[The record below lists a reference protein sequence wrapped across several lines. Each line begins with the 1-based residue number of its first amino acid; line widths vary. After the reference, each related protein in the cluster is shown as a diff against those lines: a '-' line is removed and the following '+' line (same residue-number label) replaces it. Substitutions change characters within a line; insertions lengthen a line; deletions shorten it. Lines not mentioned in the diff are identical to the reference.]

1 MKANNLLSQ
10 FGDHRQRV
18 QSAITAV
25 CEGRGILLVDDEN
38 RENEGDLIFSAQSM
52 TEADM
57 AIMIR
62 HCSGIVCLCIT
73 EEKARQL
80 NLPLMVEQNTSKY
93 GTAFTI
99 SIEAAEGV
107 TTGVSAADR
116 IQTIRTAIAPN
127 ATPESLHHPGH
138 IFPLIAR
145 SGGIKERSGHTEG
158 SIDLM
163 KLAGLAPCAVLCELT
178 NDDGTMARLPEIIEF
193 GLEHKYPVVTIN
205 DLKEY
210 QTAPDFLPK
219 LVGSFSCPAA
229 ENPTTAIMEAAFR
242 HHYMHYRYINCEVG
256 PENLAAAIQGA
267 KAMGWRGF
275 NCSLPNKVE
284 IIRYLDELGE
294 SAKSSV
300 Q

>member
-1 MKANNLLSQ
+1 MVPHSP
-10 FGDHRQRV
+10 FDRSSRGSDHRSISSRPH
-18 QSAITAV
+18 TDYPD
-25 CEGRGILLVDDEN
+25 G
-38 RENEGDLIFSAQSM
+38 
-52 TEADM
+52 
-57 AIMIR
+57 
-62 HCSGIVCLCIT
+62 HC
-73 EEKARQL
+73 
-80 NLPLMVEQNTSKY
+80 
-93 GTAFTI
+93 
-99 SIEAAEGV
+99 
-107 TTGVSAADR
+107 
-116 IQTIRTAIAPN
+116 PN

-178 NDDGTMARLPEIIEF
+178 NDDGTMARLPEIIKF

-242 HHYMHYRYINCEVG
+242 HHYMHYKYINCEVG
-256 PENLAAAIQGA
+256 PEI
-267 KAMGWRGF
+267 WR
-275 NCSLPNKVE
+275 LPYRVQKPW
-284 IIRYLDELGE
+284 DGE
-294 SAKSSV
+294 DSTALCLTRWKSSDTWTS
-300 Q
+300 